1 MHRGAVTVGM
11 VGGVFRGS
19 AGVRPSFRREVRHH
33 APKAVFVEPRFAP
46 AIGSVLL
53 ALKLVRRRLTAK
65 VLANL
70 DAASAAVQLQ

>member
-1 MHRGAVTVGM
+1 M
-11 VGGVFRGS
+11 VGGVFPGS
-19 AGVRPSFRREVRHH
+19 AGVRRSFRREVRRH

-53 ALKLVRRRLTAK
+53 ALKLAGARLTRA

-70 DAASAAVQLQ
+70 EAASAAVR